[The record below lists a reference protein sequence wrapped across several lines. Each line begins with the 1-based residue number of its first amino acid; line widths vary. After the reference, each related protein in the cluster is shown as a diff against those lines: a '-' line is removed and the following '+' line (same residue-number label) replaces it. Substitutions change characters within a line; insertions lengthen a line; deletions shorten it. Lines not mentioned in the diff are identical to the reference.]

1 MPRAPV
7 SAACT
12 EVEKRFQT
20 LASNPPVHMHAMDDP
35 ADDDLFAGGAHAVNL
50 LAGLKGDYAK
60 ELHADFVY
68 AVSGKCRSLSHS
80 EHEAY
85 ERMVKAH
92 PTRPFYH
99 AIKTRPLEE
108 IQDKIDKA
116 DGAAKSEY
124 REAKRKADEW
134 FDKLDDI
141 HREYFKCLRS
151 TDKDQLMGEQLS
163 RESCLHADVMKG
175 ILGFTY
181 ARDPKRI
188 ADDSYR
194 KNGPG
199 VDAPRG
205 GRRTR
210 RTKRRG
216 TSRRARR

>member
-7 SAACT
+7 SAACA

-20 LASNPPVHMHAMDDP
+20 LASDPPKHTYEIKETP
-35 ADDDLFAGGAHAVNL
+35 TDDLYAGGAQSSNL
-50 LAGLKGDYAK
+50 LSMLSSEHVK

-68 AVSGKCRSLSHS
+68 VVSGKCKSLSER
-80 EHEAY
+80 EHDDY
-85 ERMVKAH
+85 ERMTKAH

-99 AIKTRPLEE
+99 AIKRRPMEQLDEKME
-108 IQDKIDKA
+108 NA
-116 DGAAKSEY
+116 NEGAKSEY
-124 REAKRKADEW
+124 REAKKKAEEW
-134 FDKLDDI
+134 FDKLDDL

-151 TDKDQLMGEQLS
+151 TDTDQLMGEQLS
-163 RESCLHADVMKG
+163 RQSCLHPNVMKS

-181 ARDPKRI
+181 ARNPKRI
-188 ADDSYR
+188 AADSY
-194 KNGPG
+194 KKDGPG